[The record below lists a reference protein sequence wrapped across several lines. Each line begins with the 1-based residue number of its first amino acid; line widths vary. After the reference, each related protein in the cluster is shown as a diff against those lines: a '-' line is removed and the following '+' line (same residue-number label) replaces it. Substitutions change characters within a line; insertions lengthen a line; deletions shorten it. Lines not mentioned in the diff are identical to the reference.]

1 MGMAIPIY
9 LDNHATTRVDPRVVE
24 AMAPLWSDDYGNAAS
39 TSHVFGWRAEE
50 AVEAAR
56 ESLAAALG
64 ARPRELVVTSGATE
78 ANNLAILGAAEARP
92 ERDHVVTVATEHR
105 AVLDP
110 CRALA
115 ARGREVTVLPVD
127 GEGLV
132 DPRAV
137 ADAIGER
144 TLLVSVM
151 AANNEIGVLQ
161 PLAEIGAAC
170 RERGVL
176 FHTDAAQAFGK
187 VPLDVEALG
196 LDLVSV
202 SAHKMY
208 GPKGVGALYVR
219 RRRPRVRLEP
229 RQYGGGHERGLRSG
243 TLPVPLIVGFA
254 RAAELC
260 EAERESEAVRL
271 AGLRDR
277 LWEHLHREVPG
288 VVRNG
293 HPTRRLPGNLN
304 VSFAEVDGER
314 LLLAMSDVALS
325 SGSACTSAHP
335 EPSHVL
341 SALGREES
349 LVRAS
354 MRFGIG
360 RFNTPHEVDLVA
372 ERLAERVQALRR
384 GDPRRREPASLSS
397 PASPESEV
405 EDPRS

>member
-1 MGMAIPIY
+1 MAATPIY

-24 AMAPLWSDDYGNAAS
+24 AMAPFWSEDYGNAAS

-50 AVEAAR
+50 AVELAR
-56 ESLAAALG
+56 ERLAAALG
-64 ARPRELVVTSGATE
+64 ARPRELVFTSGATE
-78 ANNLAILGAAEARP
+78 ANNLAILGAAEANP
-92 ERDHVVTVATEHR
+92 ERDHLVTVATEHR

-115 ARGREVTVLPVD
+115 AVGREVTVLPVD
-127 GEGLV
+127 GDGLV

-137 ADAIGER
+137 ADAITDR

-176 FHTDAAQAFGK
+176 FHSDAAQAFGK
-187 VPLDVEALG
+187 VPLDVETLG
-196 LDLVSV
+196 LDLVSL

-219 RRRPRVRLEP
+219 RRPRVRLEP
-229 RQYGGGHERGLRSG
+229 RQHGGGHERGLRSG
-243 TLPVPLIVGFA
+243 TLPVPLVVGFA
-254 RAAELC
+254 GAAELC
-260 EAERESEAVRL
+260 EAEREAEAVRL

-277 LWEHLHREVPG
+277 LWERLHREIPG

-304 VSFAEVDGER
+304 VSFADVDGDR

-341 SALGREES
+341 TALGREES

-354 MRFGIG
+354 LRFGLG
-360 RFNTPHEVDLVA
+360 RFTTAEEVELVA
-372 ERLAERVQALRR
+372 DRLAERVQALRS
-384 GDPRRREPASLSS
+384 GDARREDAASLSS
-397 PASPESEV
+397 AASRACEA